1 MLVTMIK
8 VLELTVNKIVLL
20 VLLVFI
26 IFLLFS
32 IFILYCDYYNLKYG
46 LTYDII
52 YGRIIQIDVYYYSL
66 YYKCDIIVYVDNH
79 YEDFV
84 IECKDKVDYFMSNYD
99 KGSLIEIIR
108 IFKLYQDTGVKDILG
123 YALLDI

>member
-1 MLVTMIK
+1 M
-8 VLELTVNKIVLL
+8 TVNKIVLL

-32 IFILYCDYYNLKYG
+32 IFILYCDYYNFKYE

-79 YEDFV
+79 YEDFI
-84 IECKDKVDYFMSNYD
+84 IECKDKVDNFISNYD
-99 KGSLIEIIR
+99 KGSLIKITR
-108 IFKLYQDTGVKDILG
+108 VSKLYQDIDVKCILG
-123 YALLDI
+123 YTLLDI

>member
-1 MLVTMIK
+1 M
-8 VLELTVNKIVLL
+8 TVSKIVLL
-20 VLLVFI
+20 VLLLII

-32 IFILYCDYYNLKYG
+32 IFILYCDYYNFKYE

-79 YEDFV
+79 YENFV
-84 IECKDKVDYFMSNYD
+84 IEYKDKVDYFISNYD

-108 IFKLYQDTGVKDILG
+108 ISKLYQDIDVKDILG
-123 YALLDI
+123 YILLDI